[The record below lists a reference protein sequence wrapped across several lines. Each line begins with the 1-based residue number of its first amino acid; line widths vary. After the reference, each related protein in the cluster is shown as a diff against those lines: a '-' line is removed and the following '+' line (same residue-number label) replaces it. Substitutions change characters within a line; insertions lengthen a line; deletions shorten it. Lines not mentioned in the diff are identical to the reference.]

1 MKVLKFGGSSV
12 RNAER
17 ITGVTSIVRDALEQD
32 SVAVVVSALGGVTD
46 LLLEAAA
53 IAESGAA
60 GSVDSTEEQA
70 FGDKIQ
76 EIERRHHEAAEA
88 LASQEDLM
96 AVRRRVGEGMAEL
109 KDLLRGVD
117 LLGECSPRTRDKI
130 VSFGERL
137 SAVLVAAALRNVGI
151 DAEDCDAREL
161 IRTDD
166 AFGQAMVEQ
175 EVTYRNLR
183 EHFANNRRLQVVT
196 GFIAR
201 GPDGETTTLGRSGS
215 DLTAALVG
223 AALDASAIEI
233 WTDVDG
239 VMSTDPRLVP
249 EAFSLPTLTYEELM
263 ELSHFGAKVV
273 FPPTVSPARE
283 RNIPL
288 LIKNTLNPSFPGTRI
303 DTRRAD
309 GEELERAIAPNGER
323 AAITGIASISQV
335 TMISLEGEGM
345 MGVPGIAA
353 RLFDA
358 LAAEKISIILISQA
372 SSEHSICFAIA
383 PAQTAAAAEA
393 VSRRFKTEMEHGL
406 IDPLTIEEDC
416 SVVAIVGETMRRRP
430 GISGRLFRL
439 LGRRNINVRAI
450 AQGSSERNI
459 SLIIGHKDE
468 VAALRA
474 IHESFFHH
482 DDRALKLFVAG
493 VGGVGSAL
501 VRQLRERIAPLAV
514 DGIDLRVIGLA
525 SSRHCLFDSSGLSLE
540 ELADDVPLR
549 DQLAE
554 SGVPN
559 NLETIVD
566 DLKEAVGPRALVDCT
581 ASGEIAALY
590 PTLLSAGVRV
600 VTANKVSL
608 AGPIEKDPRTL
619 NERPTGLYYEA
630 TAGAGLPIV
639 RTAQGLVGG
648 GDQIHRIEGAFSGTL
663 SFLMSALR
671 SGETFSAAVKEA
683 DRLGYTEPDPR
694 EDLSGMDVAR
704 KLVILAREAGHAIEL
719 SDLTIEPLYD
729 PSFGDLS
736 IEEFWQRLPELDA
749 GIAKQL
755 EEADTAGKTLSYLA
769 SFTVDPE
776 TGKATGRVGLEQVEM
791 SHPAASV
798 VGTDNLFAFTTRYYD
813 ATPMV
818 VRGPGAGTEVTAGGL
833 FADILRAHAESVRSG
848 TDCG

>member
-1 MKVLKFGGSSV
+1 MKVMKFGGSSV

-17 ITGVTSIVRDALEQD
+17 ISGVTAIIRDALADD

-46 LLLEAAA
+46 TLLDAATL
-53 IAESGAA
+53 AESALGGV
-60 GSVDSTEEQA
+60 GSVDEKLDEL
-70 FGDKIQ
+70 
-76 EIERRHHEAAEA
+76 ERRHAEVTEA
-88 LASQEDLM
+88 LVMPEDRM
-96 AVRRRVGEGMAEL
+96 VVRRRIGEGMAEL
-109 KDLLRGVD
+109 RDLLKGVA

-137 SAVLVAAALRNVGI
+137 SAILVAAALRSCGV
-151 DAEDCDAREL
+151 DAEDCDARDL
-161 IRTDD
+161 IRTDNN
-166 AFGQAMVEQ
+166 FGHALVDQD
-175 EVTYRNLR
+175 VTYRNLR
-183 EHFANNRRLQVVT
+183 EHFANARRLQVVT

-201 GPDGETTTLGRSGS
+201 GPGGETTTLGRSGS

-223 AALDASAIEI
+223 AALDAGAIEI

-273 FPPTVSPARE
+273 FPPTVSPARD

-303 DTRRAD
+303 DTRRGD
-309 GEELERAIAPNGER
+309 DTERERAIAPNGET
-323 AAITGIASISQV
+323 AAITGIASISLV

-383 PAQTAAAAEA
+383 PTQTAAAEQA
-393 VSRRFKTEMEHGL
+393 VNRRFKTEMEHGL
-406 IDPLTIEEDC
+406 IDPLNIEEDC
-416 SVVAIVGETMRRRP
+416 SVVAIVGETMRHRP
-430 GISGRLFRL
+430 GIAGRLFRL

-459 SLIIGHKDE
+459 SLIIAHQDE
-468 VAALRA
+468 VAAVRA

-482 DDRALKLFVAG
+482 DDRALKLFLAG

-501 VRQLRERIAPLAV
+501 VDQLRERTGPLR
-514 DGIDLRVIGLA
+514 DRGIDLRVIGLA
-525 SSRHCLFDSSGLSLE
+525 SSKHTLFDSAGLSLDKFD
-540 ELADDVPLR
+540 AQSPLR
-549 DQLAE
+549 EQLASAAGG
-554 SGVPN
+554 SGEATDLEVVVH
-559 NLETIVD
+559 NLI
-566 DLKEAVGPRALVDCT
+566 EAVGPRALVDCT
-581 ASGEIAALY
+581 ASPDVAALY
-590 PTLLSAGVRV
+590 PRLLSAGVRV
-600 VTANKVSL
+600 ITANKVSL
-608 AGPIEKDPRTL
+608 AGAAELDPRAL
-619 NERPTGLYYEA
+619 HHRPTGLYYEA

-639 RTAQGLVGG
+639 RTVQGLVGG
-648 GDQIHRIEGAFSGTL
+648 GDDIRRIEGAFSGTL

-671 SGETFSAAVKEA
+671 SGQKFSDAVKEA

-704 KLVILAREAGHAIEL
+704 KLVILAREAGHSIEL
-719 SDLTIEPLYD
+719 SDLAVEPLYD
-729 PSFGDLS
+729 PSFGALS
-736 IEEFWQRLPELDA
+736 IEQFWSRLPELDQPMAERIEQARAA
-749 GIAKQL
+749 GQ
-755 EEADTAGKTLSYLA
+755 TLSYLA
-769 SFTVDPE
+769 SFAVDPE
-776 TGKATGRVGLEQVEM
+776 TGRGQGRVGLQRVEL

-798 VGTDNLFAFTTRYYD
+798 EGTDNLFAFATRYYD
-813 ATPMV
+813 STPMV
-818 VRGPGAGTEVTAGGL
+818 IRGPGAGTAVTAGGL

-848 TDCG
+848 TDCD